1 MRILIADDH
10 ELLRDTLVL
19 FLQGEGGF
27 EVATAGTFH
36 EAVTLMTTT
45 VPFDLVL
52 LDLNMPG
59 MQGIQGIKQAMALVD
74 GQKVALISGQATQAI
89 VQEAL
94 AAGAAGFVPKSMP
107 AKSLINAVKLMAN
120 GEQFAPID
128 YMTGAQDKN
137 RHPLA
142 DQLTPR
148 EMQVLKGLTE
158 GKSNKEIGRDL
169 DIQEPTVKL
178 HMKTL
183 YRKIGASNRT
193 QAAMIARES
202 GLY

>member
-19 FLQGEGGF
+19 YLQGEAGF
-27 EVATAGTFH
+27 DVVTAGTFH
-36 EAVTLMTTT
+36 EAAQLMTTGAA
-45 VPFDLVL
+45 FDLVL

-59 MQGIQGIKQAMALVD
+59 MQGVQGLKQAMALVD

-89 VQEAL
+89 VKEAL
-94 AAGAAGFVPKSMP
+94 AAGAAGFVSKSMP
-107 AKSLINAVKLMAN
+107 AKSLINAVRLMAN

-128 YMTGAQDKN
+128 FMTTTLEKSK
-137 RHPLA
+137 HPLA
-142 DQLTPR
+142 EQLTQR
-148 EMQVLKGLTE
+148 ELQMLEGLTE